1 MVTLVQVVVSG
12 LLLGGVYAL
21 LAGGLT
27 LIFGVMRVINLAHG
41 EFLMLGAYA
50 SFFLFARLGLNPIL
64 SLFLS
69 MPLMFGVGW
78 IAQRVLIS
86 RVVRAPLLTSL
97 LLTYGVSLALTGGAQ
112 ATFTNDFRSVPFLSG
127 ALNIGE
133 LAFSVPRL
141 VACVTALVLTGA
153 AQFFL
158 SRTRWGKALRAT
170 AQSADVALACGIDID
185 RARMIAF
192 GIATALAGAAG
203 TLTSF
208 LYTVYPEMGKTF
220 MLKAFAVI
228 VLGGMGS
235 FTGAFLGALVLGVI
249 ESTASYVTT
258 TQIAEA
264 VIYITLLAMLLLR
277 PQGFFGVKEA

>member
-1 MVTLVQVVVSG
+1 
-12 LLLGGVYAL
+12 
-21 LAGGLT
+21 
-27 LIFGVMRVINLAHG
+27 
-41 EFLMLGAYA
+41 
-50 SFFLFARLGLNPIL
+50 
-64 SLFLS
+64 
-69 MPLMFGVGW
+69 
-78 IAQRVLIS
+78 
-86 RVVRAPLLTSL
+86 
-97 LLTYGVSLALTGGAQ
+97 
-112 ATFTNDFRSVPFLSG
+112 LSG

-235 FTGAFLGALVLGVI
+235 FPGAFLGALVLGVI

>member
-1 MVTLVQVVVSG
+1 MLLKHAAHQANRGPGKVQPSRHCGGEGGQGRRAFLESRGHFFIGGMVEERIMADLRRS
-12 LLLGGVYAL
+12 YD
-21 LAGGLT
+21 
-27 LIFGVMRVINLAHG
+27 
-41 EFLMLGAYA
+41 
-50 SFFLFARLGLNPIL
+50 
-64 SLFLS
+64 
-69 MPLMFGVGW
+69 VG
-78 IAQRVLIS
+78 
-86 RVVRAPLLTSL
+86 
-97 LLTYGVSLALTGGAQ
+97 

-235 FTGAFLGALVLGVI
+235 FPGAFLGALVLGVV

>member
-50 SFFLFARLGLNPIL
+50 SFFLFVRLGLNPIL
-64 SLFLS
+64 SLLLS

-78 IAQRVLIS
+78 IAQRLLIS
-86 RVVRAPLLTSL
+86 RVDRAPLLASL

-141 VACVTALVLTGA
+141 VACVTALLLTGA

-158 SRTRWGKALRAT
+158 ARTRWGKALRAT

-208 LYTVYPEMGKTF
+208 LYTIYPEMGKTF

-235 FTGAFLGALVLGVI
+235 FPGAFLGALALGVI

-277 PQGFFGVKEA
+277 PQGFFGLKEA

>member
-1 MVTLVQVVVSG
+1 MVTYAQVIISG

-50 SFFLFARLGLNPIL
+50 SYFLFMRLGLNPIV

-69 MPLMFGVGW
+69 MPLLFGIGW
-78 IAQRVLIS
+78 VAQRFLIT

-112 ATFTNDFRSVPFLSG
+112 ALFTNDFRSVPFMSG
-127 ALNIGE
+127 AVNVGE
-133 LAFSVPRL
+133 LALSIPRL
-141 VACVTALVLTGA
+141 VACGIALVLTAA
-153 AQFFL
+153 AQYFL
-158 SRTRWGKALRAT
+158 VRTRWGKALRAT
-170 AQSADVALACGIDID
+170 SQSADVALACGIDID
-185 RARMIAF
+185 RARMLAFAIAV
-192 GIATALAGAAG
+192 ALAGAAG

-208 LYTVYPEMGKTF
+208 LYTVYPEMGRTF

-235 FTGAFLGALVLGVI
+235 FPGAFLGALALGVI
-249 ESTASYVTT
+249 ESTAGYLTT
-258 TQIAEA
+258 TQVAEA
-264 VIYITLLAMLLLR
+264 VIYITLLGMLLLR